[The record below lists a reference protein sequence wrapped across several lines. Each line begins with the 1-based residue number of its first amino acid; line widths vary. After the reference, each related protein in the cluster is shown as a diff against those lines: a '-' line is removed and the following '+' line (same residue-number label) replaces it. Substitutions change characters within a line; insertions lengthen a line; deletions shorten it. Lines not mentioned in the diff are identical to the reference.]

1 MSDKFQDIVGITF
14 QSLLTIAQ
22 TDEIFR
28 IISLVLT
35 IISAVVVLTRNIY
48 EWYIKAKKDGK
59 ITSEEFKQGTDIIID
74 GVQKINNVID
84 ENKKKTGK

>member
-35 IISAVVVLTRNIY
+35 IISAVVVLARNIY
-48 EWYIKAKKDGK
+48 EWYVKAKKDGK
-59 ITSEEFKQGTDIIID
+59 IDANEGKELIDIVDD
-74 GVQKINNVID
+74 GVNNIKD
-84 ENKKKTGK
+84 NIKKGD

>member
-35 IISAVVVLTRNIY
+35 IISAIVVLARNIY

-59 ITSEEFKQGTDIIID
+59 IDADEGKELIDIVDD
-74 GVQKINNVID
+74 GVNNIKD
-84 ENKKKTGK
+84 NIKK

>member
-14 QSLLTIAQ
+14 QSMLTISQ

-35 IISAVVVLTRNIY
+35 IISAIVVLARNIY

-59 ITSEEFKQGTDIIID
+59 IDADEGKELIDIVDD
-74 GVQKINNVID
+74 GVNDLKDNI
-84 ENKKKTGK
+84 KKGD

>member
-1 MSDKFQDIVGITF
+1 MSDKFQDIVGIAF

-35 IISAVVVLTRNIY
+35 IISAVVVLARNIY

-59 ITSEEFKQGTDIIID
+59 IDANEGKELIDIID
-74 GVQKINNVID
+74 DSVNDLKD
-84 ENKKKTGK
+84 KTKKGD

>member
-1 MSDKFQDIVGITF
+1 MSDKFLDIAGITF
-14 QSLLTIAQ
+14 QSMLTIAQ

-35 IISAVVVLTRNIY
+35 IISAVVVLARNIY

-59 ITSEEFKQGTDIIID
+59 ITAEEVKQGTDIIID

-84 ENKKKTGK
+84 ENKKKTEK

>member
-1 MSDKFQDIVGITF
+1 MSDKFQDIVGIAF
-14 QSLLTIAQ
+14 QSLLTIVQ

-35 IISAVVVLTRNIY
+35 IISAVVVLARNIY

-59 ITSEEFKQGTDIIID
+59 ITAEEIKQGTDIIID
-74 GVQKINNVID
+74 GVEKVNNIID
-84 ENKKKTGK
+84 ENKKKTEK

>member
-1 MSDKFQDIVGITF
+1 MSGKFQDIVGITF

-35 IISAVVVLTRNIY
+35 IISAVVVLARNIY

-59 ITSEEFKQGTDIIID
+59 IDADEGKELIDIVDD
-74 GVQKINNVID
+74 GVNDLKDNI
-84 ENKKKTGK
+84 KK

>member
-1 MSDKFQDIVGITF
+1 MSDKFLDIVGITF

-35 IISAVVVLTRNIY
+35 IISAVVVLARNIY
-48 EWYIKAKKDGK
+48 EWYLKAKKDGK
-59 ITSEEFKQGTDIIID
+59 IDADEGKELIDIVDD
-74 GVQKINNVID
+74 GVNDLKDNI
-84 ENKKKTGK
+84 KK